1 MTGIQQ
7 NMFTERLASYSV
19 SFVKL
24 KLLRESTKNYNA
36 PITRKEDIIQALRPI
51 YQEEHREVLTTIGLN
66 SQNVVQIIHTTA
78 VGGVNYCHIS
88 PAECL
93 RPVLLSNCTAMII
106 VHSHPG
112 GGKEPSSADV
122 QLTKKLKDAC
132 KMMDIELLDHLIITN
147 SECTEYTSMREK
159 SCWCGLEKNT

>member
-7 NMFTERLASYSV
+7 NLFTGRLENYAV
-19 SFVKL
+19 SFVRL
-24 KLLRESTKNYNA
+24 RLLRESTNHYNS
-36 PITRKEDIIQALRPI
+36 PITRKEDIIQVLRPI
-51 YQEEHREVLTTIGLN
+51 YKEEHREVLTTIGLN
-66 SQNVVQIIHTTA
+66 SQNAVQIIHTTA

-112 GGKEPSSADV
+112 GGREPSSADV

-132 KMMDIELLDHLIITN
+132 KIMDIDLLDHLIVTN
-147 SECTEYTSMREK
+147 SECTEYVSMREK
-159 SCWCGLEKNT
+159 SCCF